1 MKIVRKIMVL
11 CCMFILIST
20 VAYAS
25 GVEFREGDR
34 GKEITEIQV
43 KLKAQGYY
51 KGKADGRFTAEVT
64 SAVKKFQ
71 KIKKLKVDGIV
82 GEKTYTALIGKPL
95 LWKNKILTGNN
106 LSKVKGNTTKI
117 TDTAKKLVG
126 VPYKWGGMTP
136 KGFDCSGLVWYV
148 FSENSVS
155 LPRTADVQYQTGKII
170 AKGNLQKG
178 DLVFFTTYEPG
189 PSHTGIYLEN
199 GNFIHA
205 SSSKG
210 VMVSNLTDSYWKGRY
225 LGARRVV

>member
-1 MKIVRKIMVL
+1 MKIVRKVVL
-11 CCMFILIST
+11 LCLVFVLMST
-20 VAYAS
+20 VAYAAN
-25 GVEFREGDR
+25 VEFSEGDV
-34 GKEITEIQV
+34 GKDITEIQV

-51 KGKADGRFTAEVT
+51 KSKIDGRFTAEVT

-71 KIKKLKVDGIV
+71 KVKKLKVDGVV

-95 LWKNKILTGNN
+95 LWRNKIITGNIPSN
-106 LSKVKGNTTKI
+106 GNGNVTKI

-126 VPYKWGGMTP
+126 VPYKWGGVTP

-155 LPRTADVQYQTGKII
+155 LPRTADVQYQAGKTV

-210 VMVSNLTDSYWKGRY
+210 VMVSNLTENYWKGRY